1 MTISPPAGGLSLIE
15 LLVVLALGAILL
27 AVAVP
32 GYAQWIAAYQVRNQA
47 EQLAGSL
54 RHARSEALKRG
65 LRVNLCPAPAARR
78 CAAGAD
84 WGTGWLVYVDA
95 NRNGVADDGEPVLRE
110 ERPSVP
116 SVRVSANRP
125 LADYVSFAPLG
136 QARLV
141 NGGLQMGT
149 FIVCRPGHAP
159 IRVVLANSGRVRL
172 ESSAETCA

>member
-1 MTISPPAGGLSLIE
+1 MTISLPAGGLTLIE
-15 LLVVLALGAILL
+15 LLVALALGAILL

-32 GYAQWIAAYQVRNQA
+32 GYAQWIATYQVRNHA

-65 LRVNLCPAPAARR
+65 LRVNLCPAPSGRR

-84 WGTGWLVYVDA
+84 WGSGWLLYVDA
-95 NRNGVADDGEPVLRE
+95 NRNGIADDSEPVLRQ
-110 ERPSVP
+110 ERPSAS
-116 SVRVSANRP
+116 SVRVSVNRP

-149 FIVCRPGHAP
+149 FVVCRPGHPA
-159 IRVVLANSGRVRL
+159 IKVVLANSGRVRL